1 MTSRPPERAELDTF
15 LDPLLGFA
23 HDMLKKHG
31 EFYPFG
37 ATIGSDG
44 QMALSGA
51 DTGNEH
57 PPSQEVIDLLVGG
70 MRAQAKA
77 GNIRAA
83 AICYDIRFRP
93 EGGEM
98 TDAIAMSLEHTAGDR
113 ALVVQPYSK
122 GRFTGWKFA
131 QLVAIAPAEPRIF
144 VSTAE
149 DA

>member
-1 MTSRPPERAELDTF
+1 VTSRPPERAELDTF

-23 HDMLKKHG
+23 HDLLKKHG
-31 EFYPFG
+31 EFFPFG

-51 DTGNEH
+51 DTGSER
-57 PPSQEVIDLLVGG
+57 PPSKEVIDLLVGG
-70 MRAQAKA
+70 MRAQAEA
-77 GNIRAA
+77 GTIRAA

-98 TDAIAMSLEHTAGDR
+98 SDAIALSLEHTAGDR

-122 GRFTGWKFA
+122 GRFSAWKFA
-131 QLVAIAPAEPRIF
+131 QLVAIAPPEPRIF
-144 VSTAE
+144 IPKAHG
-149 DA
+149 A